1 MKLKKQEAAKLLNMS
16 TRNVARLI
24 DRYLQGGEAAL
35 EHKSAGKPSNN
46 KKQIDA
52 KEHVQKLL
60 KNEYVGIGP
69 TLVSEFLQ
77 DDHGF
82 KVSPETMRTWMI
94 EANVWKPKT
103 GKPKARRSRP
113 RRACFGELIQMD
125 TSEHL
130 WFGDDHPI
138 TQMIAMID
146 DATSTLHARFYTT
159 DSVETN
165 MDCF

>member
-1 MKLKKQEAAKLLNMS
+1 MKLKKQEAAKLLSMS

-103 GKPKARRSRP
+103 GKP
-113 RRACFGELIQMD
+113 
-125 TSEHL
+125 
-130 WFGDDHPI
+130 
-138 TQMIAMID
+138 
-146 DATSTLHARFYTT
+146 
-159 DSVETN
+159 
-165 MDCF
+165 